1 MIELNK
7 KNIIKLLFIIGVAI
21 VFYWMLQNL
30 SIFGDIISFIFKL
43 LAPFII
49 GLCVAF
55 ILNIPIRFIE
65 KNIIKFKNNNYAK
78 KKKKTNTKNLKRV
91 STYTR
96 IITILLSIILIIGIL
111 FFVMFLVVPEI
122 INTFDIFKNNFPNM
136 INDIK
141 IWIQDMMHNYPQI
154 VNKIN
159 SISIDWNSVYQSMSD
174 TLKDGFTDILSSSF
188 SFVASIFTSIVN
200 FVIGFIFAIYILAQ
214 KEKLL
219 TQLKKI
225 LYAYV
230 KKEKADK
237 ICDFCKI
244 TNDTFSSFLGSQF
257 LEACILGILCFVGM
271 VIFKFPYALT
281 VSVLV
286 GVTALIPV
294 FGAFIGVAVGAVLIL
309 VINPTQAFWF
319 VIYFI
324 ILQQIEGNLI
334 YPKVVGN
341 SVGLP
346 AMWVMVAVTIGCTAM
361 GVFGMIIVVPIATVA
376 YKYLRKDVNKNLKSK
391 RIDI

>member
-49 GLCVAF
+49 RFFFDF

-200 FVIGFIFAIYILAQ
+200 FVIGFI
-214 KEKLL
+214 
-219 TQLKKI
+219 
-225 LYAYV
+225 
-230 KKEKADK
+230 
-237 ICDFCKI
+237 
-244 TNDTFSSFLGSQF
+244 G
-257 LEACILGILCFVGM
+257 
-271 VIFKFPYALT
+271 
-281 VSVLV
+281 
-286 GVTALIPV
+286 LI
-294 FGAFIGVAVGAVLIL
+294 
-309 VINPTQAFWF
+309 
-319 VIYFI
+319 
-324 ILQQIEGNLI
+324 
-334 YPKVVGN
+334 
-341 SVGLP
+341 
-346 AMWVMVAVTIGCTAM
+346 
-361 GVFGMIIVVPIATVA
+361 
-376 YKYLRKDVNKNLKSK
+376 
-391 RIDI
+391 